1 MKAKDRSLQWR
12 WLAWLVAL
20 TLTALLNQRELW
32 RTAAGM
38 LTPAV
43 RPAQGLAGGL
53 VINHAKP
60 SVTGFK
66 ADQGGNVA
74 ERGVKVWAC
83 GVYQRP
89 ESILD
94 GATMEDQIAVR

>member
-38 LTPAV
+38 LTPPV
-43 RPAQGLAGGL
+43 RPAQGLAGSL

-60 SVTGFK
+60 SVKGFE

-74 ERGVKVWAC
+74 ELGVKVWAC

-94 GATMEDQIAVR
+94 GTAIEDQIAVR